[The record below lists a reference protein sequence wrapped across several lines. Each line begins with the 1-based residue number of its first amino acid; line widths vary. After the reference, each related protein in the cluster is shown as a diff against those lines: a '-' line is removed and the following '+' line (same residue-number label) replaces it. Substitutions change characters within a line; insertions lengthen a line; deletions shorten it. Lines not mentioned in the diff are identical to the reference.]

1 MLQKSVFNNTVRTS
15 AKHYSFFFSGEHY
28 VVGFFKRIDVYC
40 TATASI
46 DFTVPL
52 NGRSNDVV
60 FIDYVTFAISGEM
73 PQVEVILL
81 SIEDSLIG
89 CLFVLYCNVFF
100 YYHLINT

>member
-1 MLQKSVFNNTVRTS
+1 MLQKSVFNDAVRTS
-15 AKHYSFFFSGEHY
+15 AKHYSLFSGEHY

-60 FIDYVTFAISGEM
+60 FIDDVTFAISGEM